1 MQYRFDQVQQVK
13 SSLSE
18 DSKLST
24 NIMFVFFLKI
34 IIIFFNLSWKKNK
47 CFSTIL
53 SSNIAI
59 AMTGSWM
66 KFKVRPYVY
75 FFKEK
80 AQINDL
86 FSGLGILNISDKFLC
101 LIMASEGQ

>member
-18 DSKLST
+18 DSKLSS
-24 NIMFVFFLKI
+24 NIMVFLKK

-75 FFKEK
+75 FLKEK